1 MAAVVAELAE
11 ALPKMSSCH
20 GTAGFISRTGEPPSR
35 FFCIALGCFCC
46 RAGGSRTVAHS
57 GRSDAHATSGNAA
70 AIVQKVDSQNGVD
83 TSAVAA
89 LLAEARRVIVAARAA
104 LA

>member
-1 MAAVVAELAE
+1 MPVGDPVVSFVL
-11 ALPKMSSCH
+11 
-20 GTAGFISRTGEPPSR
+20 
-35 FFCIALGCFCC
+35 ALGCFCC
-46 RAGGSRTVAHS
+46 RAGGSWTVAHS
-57 GRSDAHATSGNAA
+57 GRTDGHATSGNAA

-89 LLAEARRVIVAARAA
+89 LLTEARRVIIAARAA